1 MLKKGRTGSLC
12 TDTSKQGN
20 LPEVRQPGTYGR
32 RACTV
37 TPSSRNAAP
46 AVSPRGT
53 RSSGRLQDGGAA
65 WLQRVKLA
73 CLLRCLVAVCGA
85 ASLLRTRRCARMLH
99 KCSKRQLAQLLRHA
113 PAAKCALLCD
123 CSPTANRTF
132 PQSMPATRLVV
143 HKLLS
148 AALRSAGRW
157 LGARPH
163 RFPERCLREHS
174 NLV

>member
-1 MLKKGRTGSLC
+1 MARHGGPVHIHKQVPVTRLPGQRSAQEGLGRAACGPTLQNKATSLRHV
-12 TDTSKQGN
+12 S
-20 LPEVRQPGTYGR
+20 PATYGR

-85 ASLLRTRRCARMLH
+85 ASLLRTRRCARTLH

-113 PAAKCALLCD
+113 AAAKCARYFV
-123 CSPTANRTF
+123 TVR
-132 PQSMPATRLVV
+132 PQQT
-143 HKLLS
+143 
-148 AALRSAGRW
+148 G
-157 LGARPH
+157 
-163 RFPERCLREHS
+163 RFPKACLRHG
-174 NLV
+174 